1 MTKMDVMTNTFM
13 NGGTQAVLIIY
24 LTTIVLK
31 NIDGYLLTLMMAQ
44 NMKLSQ
50 SAKNDDFLRLIYDY
64 FTDNVSGEHSDEEV
78 KEAITS
84 AIWSL

>member
-1 MTKMDVMTNTFM
+1 MLARSTDS
-13 NGGTQAVLIIY
+13 I
-24 LTTIVLK
+24 
-31 NIDGYLLTLMMAQ
+31 NIKT
-44 NMKLSQ
+44 STV
-50 SAKNDDFLRLIYDY
+50 RLIYDY

>member
-1 MTKMDVMTNTFM
+1 MICYHCKNVDTCPLFRHAYSMSEDFEILKCKNYDEVSKYKYR
-13 NGGTQAVLIIY
+13 LI
-24 LTTIVLK
+24 
-31 NIDGYLLTLMMAQ
+31 
-44 NMKLSQ
+44 
-50 SAKNDDFLRLIYDY
+50 AKNDDLLHLIYDY

>member
-1 MTKMDVMTNTFM
+1 MICYHCNNVEACDLFRKAYSISKDFEINQCK
-13 NGGTQAVLIIY
+13 NYDEASKYKYRLI
-24 LTTIVLK
+24 
-31 NIDGYLLTLMMAQ
+31 
-44 NMKLSQ
+44 
-50 SAKNDDFLRLIYDY
+50 AKNDDLLRLIYDY